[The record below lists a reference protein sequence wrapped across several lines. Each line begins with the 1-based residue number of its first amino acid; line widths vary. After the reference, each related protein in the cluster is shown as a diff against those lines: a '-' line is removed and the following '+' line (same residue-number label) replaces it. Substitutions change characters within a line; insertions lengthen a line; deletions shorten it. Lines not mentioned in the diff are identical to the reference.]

1 MTDVSATDV
10 IATDVFTPDVLA
22 KVRVVDTHTSEMMS
36 DALKRPLPLPAPPG
50 PREGTSVASPSSL
63 PRPSVPLPVPTCR
76 PSHLLPGSLVPPTSH
91 RGLWSLLEPAWPLRP
106 VQL

>member
-63 PRPSVPLPVPTCR
+63 PRRPSPRLCPPAGPATFYPEAWSRPLPTGVSG
-76 PSHLLPGSLVPPTSH
+76 PSWSLPGP
-91 RGLWSLLEPAWPLRP
+91 
-106 VQL
+106 